1 MSPDDEIRNG
11 GADQPPDGDEAF
23 VPLDP
28 DESLAEETATS
39 AGLRV
44 LPGDEDIGP
53 EFIAD
58 AGTADIGMPDEAAAD
73 ELVGDDADPAEWEA
87 MDPAANGHYTGA
99 FVARDDAELQQLE
112 ARLEQLERVQREV
125 VRTARE
131 REASRVRRKVV
142 ASTTGA
148 GAAGFV
154 PILLQLVD
162 ALHLSPELAATVTSA
177 VAAVGALVAGYL
189 TPERSPVLPPA
200 TETVDTSPLAVEP
213 IAPLP
218 GVAGHA

>member
-1 MSPDDEIRNG
+1 MTPDDEIRNG
-11 GADQPPDGDEAF
+11 GADQPEGEEAF

-28 DESLAEETATS
+28 DEMLAGETAPT
-39 AGLRV
+39 AALRV

-53 EFIAD
+53 KFVAD
-58 AGTADIGMPDEAAAD
+58 AGTADIGVPDETAAD

-87 MDPAANGHYTGA
+87 MDPSANGRYAGA

-112 ARLEQLERVQREV
+112 ARLEHLERVQREV

-131 REASRVRRKVV
+131 REAARVRRKVV

-148 GAAGFV
+148 GAAGFI

-162 ALHLSPELAATVTSA
+162 ALHLSPELAATVSAA
-177 VAAVGALVAGYL
+177 VAAIGALVAGYL
-189 TPERSPVLPPA
+189 TPERAPVLPPA
-200 TETVDTSPLAVEP
+200 TGTVDTSPLDVEP
-213 IAPLP
+213 LAPLP
-218 GVAGHA
+218 GSTGHA